1 MQLEPVAL
9 RSSPRNTERLVK
21 SGMELEPVTLRSSPR
36 INEPRKTE
44 SSGAKIET
52 VRLRKVAADQ
62 KATKDDPA
70 KSRSN
75 GRKDSPVF
83 FTSTNDIFRGSVERL
98 GFKCHGLKRT
108 VSGRRLSGI

>member
-83 FTSTNDIFRGSVERL
+83 LLQQTIFFGVQ
-98 GFKCHGLKRT
+98 
-108 VSGRRLSGI
+108 